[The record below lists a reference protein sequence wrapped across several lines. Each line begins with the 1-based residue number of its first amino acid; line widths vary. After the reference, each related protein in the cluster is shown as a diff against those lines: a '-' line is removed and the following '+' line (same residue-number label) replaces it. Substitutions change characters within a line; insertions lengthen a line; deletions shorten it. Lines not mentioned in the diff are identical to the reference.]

1 MTPFDKAV
9 ERIGDLIETGILHG
23 LHGRDI
29 AKHIIVEEAAAG
41 YVLIPEKAT
50 EEMVGECYSGFP
62 GDDMSFARKRIN
74 AAIAEGAVKP
84 PEEETG

>member
-1 MTPFDKAV
+1 MPDRTPFDEAV

-23 LHGRDI
+23 LGGRDI

-50 EEMVGECYSGFP
+50 NKMLNAAAMFDRRELNVE
-62 GDDMSFARKRIN
+62 ARVN

-84 PEEETG
+84 PEEE